1 MAKVAVLGV
10 GRMGKGIIAEAVS
23 AGMQVVAA
31 VDAPASPQIGKDA
44 GMLAGISLL
53 NVLVSS
59 AADLEKTLDKT
70 KPDVVIDFS
79 SADAC
84 IKNFPIISWKGVN
97 VVIGTT
103 GLKPEQLEAI
113 KADAKRNNIGVVIS
127 PNMSVG
133 VNVFWKIIAEATKNL
148 RDYDVEIIEK
158 HHRFKKDAPSGT
170 ALKTAEIISKELN
183 KDLVDNAVYGRH
195 GLSERKAGEIGIHA
209 IRGGD
214 IVGEHTVMYTTL
226 GERIE
231 ITHIAHSRGA
241 LIGGAIKAAK
251 FIAGKKGV
259 YGMNDVLGI

>member
-1 MAKVAVLGV
+1 MTKVAVLGV

-31 VDAPASPQIGKDA
+31 VDSPGNPQIGKDA

-84 IKNFPIISWKGVN
+84 AKNFPIIAKKGVS

-113 KADAKRNNIGVVIS
+113 KADAKKCNIGLVVS

-148 RDYDVEIIEK
+148 KDYDVEIIEK

-170 ALKTAEIISKELN
+170 ALKTAEIIAKEMGKPTL
-183 KDLVDNAVYGRH
+183 DAVYGRH

-209 IRGGD
+209 VRGGD

-231 ITHIAHSRGA
+231 ITHIAHSRSA
-241 LIGGAIKAAK
+241 FIGGVIKAAK
-251 FIAGKKGV
+251 YIPGKKGV

>member
-31 VDAPASPQIGKDA
+31 VDSPGNPQIGKDA

-53 NVLVSS
+53 DVLVSS

-84 IKNFPIISWKGVN
+84 IKNFPIISWKGIN

-103 GLKPEQLEAI
+103 GLKADQLDAI

-133 VNVFWKIIAEATKNL
+133 VNVFWKIIKEATKNL
-148 RDYDVEIIEK
+148 KDYDVEIIEK

-170 ALKTAEIISKELN
+170 ALKTAEIIAKEMGKPVL
-183 KDLVDNAVYGRH
+183 DAVYGRH

-209 IRGGD
+209 VRGGD
-214 IVGEHTVMYTTL
+214 IVGEHTVMFTTL

-251 FIAGKKGV
+251 FIQGKKGV